1 MGESSSCQGPRHN
14 FGNLPFRLETQTT
27 MSEEHFDEF
36 EHYNFDQDK
45 AMRSGHS
52 GKQRA
57 KKEASMNT
65 NKHNPGGHERKI
77 VRKLMNAE
85 KNNMNRVV
93 PPVGG
98 GSSKHWAD
106 LNPYLLYFMYL
117 KLNYSVRKTVQKG
130 LESIKKK

>member
-1 MGESSSCQGPRHN
+1 MGVELLPGTKTQLWKPSVRSGQKDKPR
-14 FGNLPFRLETQTT
+14 T

-45 AMRSGHS
+45 SMRSGHS
-52 GKQRA
+52 GKQRT

-77 VRKLMNAE
+77 VTKLMIAE

-98 GSSKHWAD
+98 GSSKH
-106 LNPYLLYFMYL
+106 
-117 KLNYSVRKTVQKG
+117 
-130 LESIKKK
+130 

>member
-1 MGESSSCQGPRHN
+1 MGGPRHN
-14 FGNLPFRLETQTT
+14 FGNLPFRSERQAT

-45 AMRSGHS
+45 TMRTGHS
-52 GKQRA
+52 GKLRT

-77 VRKLMNAE
+77 VTKLMNAE
-85 KNNMNRVV
+85 KNNINRVV

-98 GSSKHWAD
+98 GSSKK
-106 LNPYLLYFMYL
+106 LSRSQLILIVLYVSEAEL
-117 KLNYSVRKTVQKG
+117 
-130 LESIKKK
+130 I

>member
-1 MGESSSCQGPRHN
+1 MGKLLRSSQPARVLL
-14 FGNLPFRLETQTT
+14 LPPSPQTT
-27 MSEEHFDEF
+27 SKPSQHPPRSQRATSRMSEAHFDEF

-52 GKQRA
+52 RKQRT

-77 VRKLMNAE
+77 VTKLMNAE
-85 KNNMNRVV
+85 KNNLNRVD

-98 GSSKHWAD
+98 GSSK
-106 LNPYLLYFMYL
+106 N
-117 KLNYSVRKTVQKG
+117 
-130 LESIKKK
+130 

>member
-14 FGNLPFRLETQTT
+14 FGNLLFRSETQST

-52 GKQRA
+52 GKQRT

-77 VRKLMNAE
+77 VTKLMNAE
-85 KNNMNRVV
+85 KNNQTRMAASV
-93 PPVGG
+93 G
-98 GSSKHWAD
+98 GSSK
-106 LNPYLLYFMYL
+106 
-117 KLNYSVRKTVQKG
+117 
-130 LESIKKK
+130 

>member
-1 MGESSSCQGPRHN
+1 MGESSSCQGPSHN
-14 FGNLPFRLETQTT
+14 FGNLLLRSETQAT

-45 AMRSGHS
+45 AMRSGRS
-52 GKQRA
+52 GKQRT

-77 VRKLMNAE
+77 VTKLINAE

-98 GSSKHWAD
+98 SSK
-106 LNPYLLYFMYL
+106 N
-117 KLNYSVRKTVQKG
+117 
-130 LESIKKK
+130 